1 MAEIGY
7 GSLVIAFAASV
18 FGVLASLIGVRLRD
32 NFLITAGRSI
42 ALLIFAAMS
51 TAMAMLW
58 LLLLTHNFQAKYVHD
73 FTSSVMPAHYTF
85 AAFWAGNAGSLM
97 FMTWVLSGFAA
108 AVTFF
113 NRKTKPESMPYTTA
127 VMLTITAMLTSM
139 LVFKTHPF
147 LQFPFKPDEGLGL
160 NPILENPF
168 MVIHPPL
175 LLSSFMAFSVP
186 FALTIGALA
195 AGKLDKDW
203 LGSVRRWGLL
213 AWLISGVGNI
223 LGMVWAYN
231 ELDLAWGGYW
241 GWDPVENAAI
251 IPWFL
256 GTAFIHTLVLVKQR
270 KDMFKAWSVFLILL
284 TFNLA
289 FYGTFLG
296 RTGFLQSVHTF
307 GASGLGPY
315 LLSFVIGL
323 AVLSLGLLYL
333 KRSVFMP
340 AGRTLSWF
348 SKEGAFALNNF
359 LLVAVAVIIFWGTL
373 FPVVYELFT
382 GKTIV
387 VNASFYNKTLA
398 APLLLLLL
406 LMGIGPFMMWRF
418 TTIEK
423 AKSQFTFPLMTGA
436 LVIIGLIGAGIRE
449 WIAIVGFAACTVVMA
464 SVVQEWL
471 TLTLWRMKKRKETV
485 FTAFKT
491 LMFANRAKYG
501 GYVVHIGVTV
511 LSIGILASSFFSVT
525 STADLAPGERMPIND
540 QYEALYKFP
549 VQDFGKDRDIYS
561 AEVQIIETSSGKVV
575 TTAHPKAIN
584 KLNFGLIV
592 IEPDIKIG
600 ILRDVKVVM
609 KQLFDND
616 VVELEVQ
623 IKPMVMWIWIGG
635 GIIFLGGIFAFWPDN
650 KNRKDPDE
658 DEETESKLA
667 EV

>member
-1 MAEIGY
+1 MGDIGY
-7 GSLVIAFAASV
+7 ASVVIAFAAAV
-18 FGVLASLIGVRLRD
+18 FGVFASLVGVRLRD
-32 NFLITAGRSI
+32 NFLIAAGRVASW
-42 ALLIFAAMS
+42 LIFACMS

-73 FTSSVMPAHYTF
+73 FTSSVMPWRYTF
-85 AAFWAGNAGSLM
+85 AAFWAGNAGSLL

-113 NRKTKPESMPYTTA
+113 NRKTKPDSMPYTTA
-127 VMLTITAMLTSM
+127 VMLTVIAMLTSM
-139 LVFKTHPF
+139 LVFKAHPF

-186 FALTIGALA
+186 FALTVGALA
-195 AGKLDKDW
+195 IGKLDKDW

-256 GTAFIHTLVLVKQR
+256 GTAFIHALVLVKQR
-270 KDMFKAWSVFLILL
+270 RDMFKAWSVFLILV

-315 LLSFVIGL
+315 LLSFVIGM
-323 AVLSLGLLYL
+323 AVLSASLLYA
-333 KRSVFMP
+333 KRKVFMP
-340 AGRTLSWF
+340 AGHTVSWF
-348 SKEGAFALNNF
+348 SKEGAFMLNNF
-359 LLVAVAVIIFWGTL
+359 LLVAVAVVIFWGTL

-387 VNASFYNKTLA
+387 VEAGFYNKTLA

-418 TTIEK
+418 TTIENARK
-423 AKSQFTFPLMTGA
+423 EFTFPFMAGA
-436 LVIIGLIGAGIRE
+436 LATIGLIGAGVSE
-449 WIAIVGFAACTVVMA
+449 WIAIVGFAACGVVVT
-464 SVVQEWL
+464 SVFQEWL
-471 TLTLWRMKKRKETV
+471 VLTIWRVKKRRESV
-485 FTAFKT
+485 FKAFKT
-491 LMFANRAKYG
+491 LIFANRTKYG
-501 GYVVHIGVTV
+501 GYVVHIGITV
-511 LSIGILASSFFSVT
+511 LGIGILSSSFFST
-525 STADLAPGERMPIND
+525 ISTAELAPGEHLAIND
-540 QYEALYKFP
+540 RYEASYKFP
-549 VQDFGKDRDIYS
+549 TQDFGKDRDIYS
-561 AEVQIIETSSGKVV
+561 AEVQIIERGSGRVI

-592 IEPDIKIG
+592 IEPDIKMG
-600 ILRDVKVVM
+600 FLRDIKVVM
-609 KQLFDND
+609 KQLFDSD

-623 IKPMVMWIWIGG
+623 VKPMVMCIWIGG
-635 GIIFLGGIFAFWPDN
+635 GIVFLGGIFAFWPES
-650 KNRKDPDE
+650 KNRKDL
-658 DEETESKLA
+658 DEEQEIESKLA